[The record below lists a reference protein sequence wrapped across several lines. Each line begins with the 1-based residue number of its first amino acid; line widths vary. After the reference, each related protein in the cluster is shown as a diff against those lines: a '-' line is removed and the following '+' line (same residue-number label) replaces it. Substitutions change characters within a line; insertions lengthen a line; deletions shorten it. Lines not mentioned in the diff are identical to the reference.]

1 MKAEVLSQMV
11 KSPKY
16 GTIFAG
22 KDIDSH
28 KWDIKQPRGIPNC
41 GTSEKSTVWLLEWL
55 QMEEM
60 FMTTIDAQV
69 FFLIIIHNY

>member
-28 KWDIKQPRGIPNC
+28 KWDIKQPRGASQIVEQVKSLLC
-41 GTSEKSTVWLLEWL
+41 G
-55 QMEEM
+55 
-60 FMTTIDAQV
+60 
-69 FFLIIIHNY
+69 Y